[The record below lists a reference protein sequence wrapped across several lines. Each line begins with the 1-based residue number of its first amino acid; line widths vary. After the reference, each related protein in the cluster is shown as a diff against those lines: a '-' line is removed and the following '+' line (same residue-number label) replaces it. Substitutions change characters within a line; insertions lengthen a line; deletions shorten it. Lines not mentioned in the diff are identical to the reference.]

1 MPEEIVDGISL
12 RKKLLRSERRKKFEA
27 IGLIGPLFI
36 LMFVFFFVPIALM
49 LFRSIDNS
57 QMSKILPQTAE
68 AIEKWSGEGLPD
80 EGVYAA
86 IVADM
91 KIANENRTLAKAGR
105 RLNFDLVGYYS
116 LLSKTGRRLDEIKTP
131 PYKAALIEM
140 DKKWG
145 DKRYWTVLQRGLKD
159 MTMIYLLAALDLKYD
174 DNNKITKVPEYE
186 AIYVSIIS
194 RTVYISISVTILC
207 LLLGFPVA
215 YYMAISK
222 PSTRNLLMIML
233 LLVFWTS
240 LLVRTLSW
248 ILVLQNNGVVN
259 GLLMAGGIISQ
270 PLELVFNRIGVYI
283 AMTHVLLPF
292 MVLPLY
298 SVMRSIPPEYVRAA
312 TSLGARPVTAFIR
325 VYLPQTLPGIGAGA
339 LMVFIQ
345 ALGYYITP
353 ALVGGP
359 KDQMVSYFV
368 AFFVNERVNWS
379 MASSL
384 GVVLLVLTGSLYL
397 IFGRRVNIAN
407 MKLG

>member
-1 MPEEIVDGISL
+1 MSEQLADNISL
-12 RKKLLRSERRKKFEA
+12 KKKLQKAERRKKIEA
-27 IGLIGPLFI
+27 LGLISPLFFVM
-36 LMFVFFFVPIALM
+36 LVFFFIPIALM
-49 LFRSIDNS
+49 LYRSIDNS
-57 QMSKILPQTAE
+57 QMPAALPQTAD
-68 AIEKWSGEGLPD
+68 IIQQWSGEGLPD
-80 EGVYAA
+80 EATYAA
-86 IVADM
+86 IVGDM
-91 KIANENRTLAKAGR
+91 RIANEEKKLGMVGR

-116 LLSKTGRRLDEIKTP
+116 LLSKTGRKIDEIKGP
-131 PYKAALIEM
+131 PYKEALINF

-145 DKRYWTVLQRGLKD
+145 DTRYWTVMERGLKD
-159 MTMIYLLAALDLKYD
+159 KTLLYLLAAMDLKYD
-174 DNNKITKVPEYE
+174 ENNKIVKVPEYE
-186 AIYVSIIS
+186 AIYISIIS
-194 RTVYISISVTILC
+194 RTVYISISITILC
-207 LLLGFPVA
+207 LILGFPIA
-215 YYMAISK
+215 YYMANS
-222 PSTRNLLMIML
+222 PPRTRNLLMIIL

-259 GLLMAGGIISQ
+259 NFLMFSGIINQ
-270 PLELVFNRIGVYI
+270 PLELVFNRFGVYV

-298 SVMRSIPPEYVRAA
+298 SVMRSIPADYVRAA
-312 TSLGARPVTAFIR
+312 RSLGAKSITAFIR

-359 KDQMVSYFV
+359 RDQMVSYFV

-384 GVVLLVLTGSLYL
+384 GVVLLILTGSLYL
-397 IFGRRVNIAN
+397 MFGKKVNIAN